1 MESKKRR
8 SIQKMSNK
16 EIRQV
21 AKARALM
28 MSWVAYLDE
37 ESVDDQA
44 KYLANSLKGIDA
56 IDKEMIRREMSIPCD

>member
-1 MESKKRR
+1 
-8 SIQKMSNK
+8 MSNK